1 MSISLPISILIW
13 DADRPIPKTD
23 DTVILWSE
31 FAGTKEHC
39 ISIPSLVEKKSSL
52 FRSQFTTLI
61 YDLGQ
66 TYIGKKKTKDYF
78 RISTGFSLWWMSL
91 LNEKANFAKSLYL
104 ADVIKL
110 YAFFDWFESK
120 TIDKIHLVSPNKN
133 LSKSLANLCT
143 TRDIPFAFTRL
154 QSKPKSKHVFLR
166 IFSRFPFELQAVVWL
181 VKYLSSRWG
190 LRGAGVSK
198 WKQTLS
204 NVTFVSYLFNLDKA
218 STENGDY
225 NSQYWSNLPNEL
237 NDINHKL
244 NFIHIFIPNSVLPN
258 ARTAKCALNK
268 FNNQSQDKQSHVAL
282 DSFLSL
288 VVVYKTVKDWL
299 GITIKTRMLHRKFLV
314 IDNNGLDF
322 SSLFSFDFY
331 DSFCGKTAMSNC
343 LHYNLLSE
351 ALRYL
356 PTQQYC
362 VYLQE
367 NMDWEFAL
375 IWIWKFL
382 GHKTIIGY
390 PHTTVRFWDL
400 RYFFD
405 LRCFQN
411 VSSRTLPIPDKIAVN
426 GNLAKQS
433 LLEFGYP
440 PEYLIDV
447 EATRFG
453 YLLFAPKNL
462 LSPSSKL
469 FCICILLNCMN
480 NVNSRQISVLL
491 DALQQL
497 DYTFRIIVKPHPL
510 LPVDESQFPFVK
522 VEIKTNP
529 VSELL
534 PICNIVYT
542 GAATSAA
549 VDAVCYG
556 VPVIS
561 LLDPA
566 YLNLHPLRSEKFVT
580 FVNSANELASAI
592 WNSQN
597 STLRTEPPQ
606 NYFFLDPRFQRW
618 KSLIVTSD
626 GP

>member
-1 MSISLPISILIW
+1 MINSLPFSILIW
-13 DADRPIPKTD
+13 DTDRPTPKTD
-23 DTVILWSE
+23 NTVILWSD
-31 FAGTKEHC
+31 FAGTSELA
-39 ISIPSLVEKKSSL
+39 ISLPSLVEKKSSL
-52 FRSQFTTLI
+52 FRSQFTSLI
-61 YDLGQ
+61 HDLGQ
-66 TYIGKKKTKDYF
+66 NYIDNKRTTDHFK
-78 RISTGFSLWWMSL
+78 ISTGFSLWWMSL

-104 ADVIKL
+104 SDVIKL
-110 YAFFDWFESK
+110 YAFFDWLESK
-120 TIDKIHLVSPNKN
+120 IIDKVHLVSPNKN
-133 LSKSLANLCT
+133 LSQSLANLCA

-154 QSKPKSKHVFLR
+154 QSKPNSKHVFLR
-166 IFSRFPFELQAVVWL
+166 IFSRFPFELQALVWL
-181 VKYLSSRWG
+181 VKYISGRWG
-190 LRGAGVSK
+190 LRGAGVAK
-198 WKQTLS
+198 WKQTKS
-204 NVTFVSYLFNLDKA
+204 NVTFVSYLSNLDKV
-218 STENGDY
+218 STEKGHY
-225 NSQYWSNLPNEL
+225 KSKYWSNLPNEL

-244 NFIHIFIPNSVLPN
+244 NFIHIFVPSSVVPN

-288 VVVYKTVKDWL
+288 NVVYKTIKDWF
-299 GITIKTRMLHRKFLV
+299 GITIKTRLLYQKFLV

-343 LHYNLLSE
+343 LHFNLLFE

-375 IWIWKFL
+375 IWIWKLL

-426 GNLAKQS
+426 GNLAKQC

-440 PEYLIDV
+440 PEYLIEV

-453 YLLFAPKNL
+453 HLLSAPKNL
-462 LSPSSKL
+462 LSPSSNL
-469 FCICILLNCMN
+469 FCICILLDCMN

-510 LPVDESQFPFVK
+510 LPVDESLFPFVK

-542 GAATSAA
+542 GSTTSAA

-561 LLDPA
+561 LLDPV
-566 YLNLHPLRSEKFVT
+566 YLNLHPLRSEKCII
-580 FVNSANELASAI
+580 FVNSAEELATALLNAK
-592 WNSQN
+592 NSIPIIQT
-597 STLRTEPPQ
+597 SL
-606 NYFFLDPRFQRW
+606 NYFFLDPNFNRW
-618 KSLIVTSD
+618 KSLIATTD
-626 GP
+626 DF

>member
-1 MSISLPISILIW
+1 MSISLPLSVLIW
-13 DADRPIPKTD
+13 DADSPIPKTD

-39 ISIPSLVEKKSSL
+39 ISIPSLVEKKSSF

-66 TYIGKKKTKDYF
+66 TYIGNKKTTDHFK
-78 RISTGFSLWWMSL
+78 ISIGFSLWWMSL

-104 ADVIKL
+104 TDVIKL

-133 LSKSLANLCT
+133 LSQSLAHLCT

-154 QSKPKSKHVFLR
+154 KSKPKSKHVFLR

-181 VKYLSSRWG
+181 VKYLSGRWG

-204 NVTFVSYLFNLDKA
+204 NVTFVSYLCNLDKA

-244 NFIHIFIPNSVLPN
+244 NFIHIYIPNSVLPN
-258 ARTAKCALNK
+258 ARTAKCVLNK

-288 VVVYKTVKDWL
+288 VVVYKTIKDWL
-299 GITIKTRMLHRKFLV
+299 GITIKTRLLYQKFLV

-343 LHYNLLSE
+343 LHFNLLFE

-375 IWIWKFL
+375 IWIWKLL

-405 LRCFQN
+405 LRCFEN
-411 VSSRTLPIPDKIAVN
+411 CSSATLPVPDKIAVN

-440 PEYLIDV
+440 PEYLIEV

-453 YLLFAPKNL
+453 YLSSAPKNL
-462 LSPSSKL
+462 LFPLSKL
-469 FCICILLNCMN
+469 FCIGVLLGFSKHENL
-480 NVNSRQISVLL
+480 RQINVLL
-491 DALQQL
+491 AALQKL
-497 DYTFRIIVKPHPL
+497 DYSFRIIVKPHPL
-510 LPVDESQFPFVK
+510 LPVDESLFPTIK

-534 PICNIVYT
+534 PFCNIVYT
-542 GAATSAA
+542 GSTTSAA

-561 LLDPA
+561 LLDPVC
-566 YLNLHPLRSEKFVT
+566 LNLHPLRSEKCII
-580 FVNSANELASAI
+580 FVNSAEELATAVLNAK
-592 WNSQN
+592 NSIPIIQ
-597 STLRTEPPQ
+597 SSL
-606 NYFFLDPRFQRW
+606 NYFLLDPNFNRW
-618 KSLIVTSD
+618 KSLIATTD
-626 GP
+626 DF